1 MDPHVPKF
9 EHREHPVR
17 LPALKGDHDG
27 TSAKVLIAG
36 GGPVGLAM
44 ALALAKYQIPSLVIE
59 MDRTVCVGSR
69 AICLSRRSL
78 EILDRLGALRAFAE
92 KGLPWISGRSF
103 HRDQLVLQFSMMHDG
118 DQRLAPM
125 TNLQQ
130 YYIEAFLLDEVM
142 RHANLIEM
150 RWGTRVEAVRPGAS
164 GVEVDLIADAV
175 RYRTQSEFVIACDGA
190 RSAVRQALNLRMNG
204 TAYEGRYVIVDIELD
219 VDLPTERLAWFDP
232 PSNPGRTMLM
242 HKQPDQLWR
251 LDYQLHADENAEDMI
266 RPERV
271 TPVVEAHLR
280 MMGIDRPWR
289 LIWTS
294 TYKASAL
301 SLDSYRH
308 GRVLFA
314 GDAAHLVP
322 IFGVRGLNSGF
333 EDVFNLGWKLAAVV
347 EGRAKGRAG
356 SALLDSYSEE
366 RRQAWEF
373 NVHNA
378 MKSTAFMAPPSRG
391 YEIMRD
397 AVLSLA
403 ATHPSLAHL
412 INPRQSTAGRYEATS
427 LNSTAPGDADFRAG
441 PSPGTALPECPV
453 VTNGGRRFITELLP
467 DGFALLAYQEPGALS
482 RDTINELRGELHSG
496 SEAGW
501 PSALLSISPGDGG
514 DPFAPDIH
522 RRHIQ
527 DADGRFRELFD
538 AAPSSF
544 YLVRPD
550 GHVCARWRALRRGDL
565 RAALNTATTAR
576 QPEMTQ

>member
-1 MDPHVPKF
+1 MNQHVPAF
-9 EHREHPVR
+9 EHQEYPVR
-17 LPALKGDHDG
+17 IPALKDG
-27 TSAKVLIAG
+27 YDQKAAKVLIAG

-44 ALALAKYQIPSLVIE
+44 ALALAKYKIPSLVIE
-59 MDRTVCVGSR
+59 ADRTVCIGSR

-78 EILDRLGALRAFAE
+78 EILDRLGALSAFEE
-92 KGLPWISGRSF
+92 KGLPWTSGRSF
-103 HRDQLVLQFSMMHDG
+103 HRDQLVLQFSMMHDQ

-142 RHANLIEM
+142 RHPELIEL
-150 RWGTRVEAVRPGAS
+150 RWGTRVEAIRAEAAD
-164 GVEVDLIADAV
+164 VEVELAAGET
-175 RYRTQSEFVIACDGA
+175 RYRARPEFVVACDGA
-190 RSAVRQALNLRMNG
+190 RSVARQALNLRMNG

-242 HKQPDQLWR
+242 HKQPDRVWR

-280 MMGIDRPWR
+280 MMGIDKPWH

-333 EDVFNLGWKLAAVV
+333 EDVLNLGWKLAGVV
-347 EGRAKGRAG
+347 QGRAD
-356 SALLDSYSEE
+356 SALLDSYSDE
-366 RRQAWEF
+366 RRKAWEF
-373 NVHNA
+373 NISNA
-378 MKSTAFMAPPSRG
+378 MKSTVFMAPPSRG
-391 YEIMRD
+391 YEVMRD

-403 ATHPSLAHL
+403 TKHPALAHL
-412 INPRQSTAGRYEATS
+412 INPRQSSAIFYEASPLSATS
-427 LNSTAPGDADFRAG
+427 ADSGFRAG
-441 PSPGTALPECPV
+441 PPPGAALPECPV
-453 VTNGGRRFITELLP
+453 ELDGIRRSITELLP
-467 DGFALLAYQEPGALS
+467 DGFALLAYPERGSLASDAIEALTS
-482 RDTINELRGELHSG
+482 ASK
-496 SEAGW
+496 AGW
-501 PSALLSISPGDGG
+501 PLSLLTISPDTAIDALPAGLH
-514 DPFAPDIH
+514 H
-522 RRHIQ
+522 RHV
-527 DADGRFRELFD
+527 ADRYGRFRELFD
-538 AAPSSF
+538 AAPSAF
-544 YLVRPD
+544 YLIRPD
-550 GHVCARWRALRRGDL
+550 GHVCARWRSLGRDDL
-565 RAALNTATTAR
+565 HAALDTAIAAR
-576 QPEMTQ
+576 VKETIQ